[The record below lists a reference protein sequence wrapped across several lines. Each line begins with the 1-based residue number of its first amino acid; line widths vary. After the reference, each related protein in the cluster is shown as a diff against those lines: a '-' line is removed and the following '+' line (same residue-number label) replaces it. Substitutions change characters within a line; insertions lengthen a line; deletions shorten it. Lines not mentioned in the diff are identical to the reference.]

1 MNKID
6 MRRFIKSGRKAI
18 LGNILYIMMKNVE
31 TCLTGFTQQMD
42 IAFSI
47 YLSVVKLQKYKW
59 LKFNNQ
65 FEGNSLRLIYLKVTL
80 VKVSKLIKIK
90 K

>member
-65 FEGNSLRLIYLKVTL
+65 FEGNKFTEINIPQGNI
-80 VKVSKLIKIK
+80 SKSKQIN
-90 K
+90 